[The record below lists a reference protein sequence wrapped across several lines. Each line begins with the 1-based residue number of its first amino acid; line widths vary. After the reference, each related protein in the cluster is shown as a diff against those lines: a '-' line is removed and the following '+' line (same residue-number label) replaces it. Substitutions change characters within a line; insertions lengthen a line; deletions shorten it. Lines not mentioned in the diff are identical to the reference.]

1 MKFCSCFV
9 VLDDEDE
16 VVDEAHLDD
25 ESFEGVPVEA
35 DYVEEEDEDDDD
47 EDEQDTF
54 VRFRVGS
61 VPQQVDY

>member
-1 MKFCSCFV
+1 MKFYLLFV
-9 VLDDEDE
+9 TLDDEDE

-35 DYVEEEDEDDDD
+35 DYVEEEDEDDD